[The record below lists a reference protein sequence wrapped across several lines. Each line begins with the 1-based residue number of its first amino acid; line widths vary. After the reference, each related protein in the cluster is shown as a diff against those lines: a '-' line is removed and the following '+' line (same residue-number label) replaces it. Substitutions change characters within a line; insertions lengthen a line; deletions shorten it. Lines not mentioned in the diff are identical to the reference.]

1 MADPISIYPLAR
13 DVPDPRDL
21 IYVPPAGVLANL
33 PPNVDLI
40 HEPWPTW
47 DQLQLNSCTAQ
58 VVAGAIQFLQMKEQV
73 HTPFEPSRLFIY
85 WNERALE
92 DKVDRNAPVY
102 MRDAIR
108 SVADFGVCPEEMW
121 PYEESRFA
129 EKPSAACYDFARG
142 HESTKYFSV
151 PQDLGAMRACL
162 AEGYPLTIGLVL
174 YTRFHARDTYVTG
187 DIPVPDPSKEK
198 DTGGH
203 ALLLVGYDDSRE
215 RFIIRNSEGSR
226 FGPNGSG
233 YGTLPYAYAANP
245 ALADSLYT
253 IRYQE

>member
-1 MADPISIYPLAR
+1 
-13 DVPDPRDL
+13 
-21 IYVPPAGVLANL
+21 
-33 PPNVDLI
+33 
-40 HEPWPTW
+40 
-47 DQLQLNSCTAQ
+47 
-58 VVAGAIQFLQMKEQV
+58 MKEQV

-92 DKVDRNAPVY
+92 DKIDRNAPVY

-162 AEGYPLTIGLVL
+162 AEGYPL
-174 YTRFHARDTYVTG
+174 
-187 DIPVPDPSKEK
+187 PDPSKETV
-198 DTGGH
+198 TGGH
-203 ALLLVGYDDSRE
+203 ALLLVGYDDSKE

-245 ALADSLYT
+245 DLADSLYT